1 MAWRRDRD
9 RPRRRQ
15 TDPPTPSFAWRRLAD
30 SGPTERE
37 TLRFGPAAWWTSPG
51 SYSYGTHRRF
61 FCIVWDTVRGH
72 MIYLLPLTGEH
83 YDWIAESA
91 AELIE
96 PQWRLPPWW

>member
-1 MAWRRDRD
+1 
-9 RPRRRQ
+9 
-15 TDPPTPSFAWRRLAD
+15 
-30 SGPTERE
+30 
-37 TLRFGPAAWWTSPG
+37 
-51 SYSYGTHRRF
+51 
-61 FCIVWDTVRGH
+61 